1 MENGKRMSGEKLTTP
16 SAEGIASAVRSASN
30 GRGLPPVHLWTPPF
44 CGDLDIRIARDGTW
58 FYLGT
63 PIGRFE
69 LVKLFSSILKKENGK
84 YFLVTPVEKVGIIVD
99 DAPFV
104 AVDFTTTHEEQGQV
118 LRFETHVGDYVVA
131 NADNPIRVER
141 DPETGEPSP
150 YVHIRAGLEAL
161 IDRKSFYRLVDI
173 GETQT
178 IEGTE
183 WFGVASTGAFF
194 PIIPANELT

>member
-1 MENGKRMSGEKLTTP
+1 MSGEKLTTP
-16 SAEGIASAVRSASN
+16 SAEGIATAVRSASK
-30 GRGLPPVHLWTPPF
+30 GRGLPPVHLWNPPF

-69 LVKLFSSILKKENGK
+69 LVKLFSSILKKEGGK
-84 YFLVTPVEKVGIIVD
+84 YFLVTPVEKVGISVD

-104 AVDFTTTHEEQGQV
+104 AVDFTTKQGEQGQI
-118 LRFETHVGDYVVA
+118 LNFETHVGDHVVA
-131 NADNPIRVER
+131 DADNPIRVVR
-141 DPETGEPSP
+141 DPKTGEPSP

-173 GETQT
+173 GETQL
-178 IEGTE
+178 IQDTE
-183 WFGVASTGAFF
+183 WFGVASAGEFF
-194 PIIPANELT
+194 PIIPASELT